1 MSYLYFKLSTLV
13 YVLKMNLKAQK
24 FDCLVKPARRLWK
37 LSKKATVS
45 RSKIIET
52 GERKS
57 ERSFYVSDEVNVS
70 VGKLGHAAVRNSH
83 ENFNDSQQR
92 HLLCLHCPL

>member
-1 MSYLYFKLSTLV
+1 M
-13 YVLKMNLKAQK
+13 
-24 FDCLVKPARRLWK
+24 
-37 LSKKATVS
+37 
-45 RSKIIET
+45 IET

-70 VGKLGHAAVRNSH
+70 VGKRGHAAVRNTH

-92 HLLCLHCPL
+92 RLLCLHCPSQIDMEEGFCSTESLRDPADGESMIL